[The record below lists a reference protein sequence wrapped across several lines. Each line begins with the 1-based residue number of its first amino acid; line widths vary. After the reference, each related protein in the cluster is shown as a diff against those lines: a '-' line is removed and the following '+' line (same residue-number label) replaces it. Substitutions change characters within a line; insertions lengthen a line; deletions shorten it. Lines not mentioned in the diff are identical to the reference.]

1 MIWSLL
7 LLLFCVQDIFGNPK
21 RYLVEIAEGDKST
34 NNDGEQ
40 IRKASRNGINM
51 QNKNLNIM
59 STSEISVISSSEI
72 SDVSSSEIS
81 DVSSSEISDAS
92 SSEITDV
99 SSSEISDVSSAEKTD
114 VSLPEKTDTSS
125 SEISDIS
132 SSETSALSPT
142 TEASDIISTSET
154 SALSESTDL
163 RDPSYFNNDSSLFEG
178 DIILTQE
185 QRAMIES
192 KVQVH
197 NMMKNSEWPK
207 GIIPVQFSN
216 QYTNSEKCI
225 IRKFLTELNLMTCV
239 KFVPRKGEKRY
250 VQIRKDG
257 TKCASGVG
265 YSTAH
270 TFHYLTL
277 STNCITGGS
286 VNWPR
291 NT

>member
-72 SDVSSSEIS
+72 SDVSSSEIT
-81 DVSSSEISDAS
+81 DVS

-99 SSSEISDVSSAEKTD
+99 SSSEISDVSSPEKTD

-154 SALSESTDL
+154 SALSQSTDL

-178 DIILTQE
+178 DIILTQG

-207 GIIPVQFSN
+207 GIIPVQFTN

-225 IRKFLTELNLMTCV
+225 IKKFLTELNLMTCV

-250 VQIRKDG
+250 VQIRKEG
-257 TKCASGVG
+257 NNCASGVG
-265 YSTAH
+265 YSLAH
-270 TFHYLTL
+270 TYHYLTL

-286 VNWPR
+286 SVNWPK

>member
-72 SDVSSSEIS
+72 SDVSSP
-81 DVSSSEISDAS
+81 
-92 SSEITDV
+92 
-99 SSSEISDVSSAEKTD
+99 EKTD

-178 DIILTQE
+178 DIILTQG

-207 GIIPVQFSN
+207 GIIPVQFTN

-225 IRKFLTELNLMTCV
+225 IKKFLTELNLMTCV

-250 VQIRKDG
+250 VQIRKEG
-257 TKCASGVG
+257 NNCASGVG
-265 YSTAH
+265 YSLAH
-270 TFHYLTL
+270 TYHYLTL

-286 VNWPR
+286 SVNWPK